1 MYTLTA
7 KMANGLSIRTWSSQI
22 SDLQRI
28 ALCNGAV
35 SYIVDLFGEVLID
48 AKREQL

>member
-7 KMANGLSIRTWSSQI
+7 KLANGLSFRTWSSQI

-48 AKREQL
+48 AEL